1 MLGAQDGIG
10 QRAVR
15 RLILAA
21 APLALGAAP
30 ATAAERRWPVAT
42 VERLRVET
50 PATVRVVIAAPG
62 GAGTGVSASAA
73 DPAALDTL
81 RVEAS
86 GGTLVLRGGA
96 ASAGAVVTVV
106 APRLIG
112 VAVYAAS
119 RVTIAAM
126 RGERVELSAAA
137 GSIDVASV
145 DAARLTATL
154 AGDAT
159 VTLAGRAPD
168 ATLIANGTG
177 TIDARALATQRLTVR
192 GAGDSI
198 ARAAASQA
206 ATVVA
211 IQGAQ
216 VSIAG
221 RARCEVRAVL
231 PAAVTCGR

>member
-1 MLGAQDGIG
+1 M
-10 QRAVR
+10 R

-21 APLALGAAP
+21 ALLALAAAP
-30 ATAAERRWPVAT
+30 ASAAERRWPVAT

-50 PATVRVVIAAPG
+50 PATVRVVVAASD

-106 APRLIG
+106 APRLTA
-112 VAVYAAS
+112 VAVYAAA

-137 GSIDVASV
+137 GSIDVAAL
-145 DAARLTATL
+145 DAARLSATL

-159 VTLAGRAPD
+159 VTLAGRSPD
-168 ATLIANGTG
+168 ATLIANGIG

-198 ARAAASQA
+198 VRGAASQA

-211 IQGAQ
+211 IQNAQ
-216 VSIAG
+216 VSVSG
-221 RARCEVRAVL
+221 RPRCEMRAVP
-231 PAAVTCGR
+231 PASATCGR

>member
-1 MLGAQDGIG
+1 M
-10 QRAVR
+10 R

-21 APLALGAAP
+21 TPLVLAAVP
-30 ATAAERRWPVAT
+30 ASAAERRWPVAT

-50 PATVRVVIAAPG
+50 PATVRVIAAAPG

-81 RVEAS
+81 KVEAS
-86 GGTLVLRGGA
+86 GGTLVVRGGA

-106 APRLIG
+106 APRLAG
-112 VAVYAAS
+112 VAVYAAA
-119 RVTIAAM
+119 RVAIATM

-137 GSIDVASV
+137 GSIDVAAV
-145 DAARLTATL
+145 EAAALHATL

-159 VTLAGRAPD
+159 ITLAGRAPD

-177 TIDARALATQRLTVR
+177 TIEAGALATQRLTVR

-198 ARAAASQA
+198 VHAAASQA

-216 VSIAG
+216 VSVAG
-221 RARCEVRAVL
+221 RPRCDVRAVA
-231 PAAVTCGR
+231 PATVTCGR

>member
-1 MLGAQDGIG
+1 
-10 QRAVR
+10 VR

-21 APLALGAAP
+21 ALLALAAAP
-30 ATAAERRWPVAT
+30 ASAAERRWPVAT

-50 PATVRVVIAAPG
+50 PATVRVVVAAPG
-62 GAGTGVSASAA
+62 GAGTGVAASAP
-73 DPAALDTL
+73 DPASLDALK
-81 RVEAS
+81 VEAS

-106 APRLIG
+106 APRLAG

-119 RVTIAAM
+119 RVTIAAL

-137 GSIDVASV
+137 GSIDVAAV
-145 DAARLTATL
+145 DAARVGATL

-159 VTLAGRAPD
+159 ITLAGRSPD

-198 ARAAASQA
+198 VRAAASQA

-211 IQGAQ
+211 IQNAQ
-216 VSIAG
+216 VSVAG
-221 RARCEVRAVL
+221 RPRCDVRAVA
-231 PAAVTCGR
+231 PASVTCGR

>member
-1 MLGAQDGIG
+1 M
-10 QRAVR
+10 R
-15 RLILAA
+15 RLILAVA
-21 APLALGAAP
+21 ALPALASTP

-50 PATVRVVIAAPG
+50 PAAVRVVTVASD
-62 GAGTGVSASAA
+62 GAGTGVSASAP
-73 DPAALDTL
+73 DPASLDALK
-81 RVEAS
+81 VEAS
-86 GGTLVLRGGA
+86 GGTLVLRGGS

-106 APRLIG
+106 APRLAG
-112 VAVYAAS
+112 VAAYAAA

-137 GSIDVASV
+137 GSIDVAAV
-145 DAARLTATL
+145 DAARLSATL

-159 VTLAGRAPD
+159 ITLAGRAPD
-168 ATLIANGTG
+168 ATLIANGIG
-177 TIDARALATQRLTVR
+177 TIDAHALATQRLTVR

-198 ARAAASQA
+198 VRAAASQA

-216 VSIAG
+216 VSVAG
-221 RARCEVRAVL
+221 RPRCDVRAVA
-231 PAAVTCGR
+231 PATVACGR

>member
-1 MLGAQDGIG
+1 M
-10 QRAVR
+10 R

-21 APLALGAAP
+21 ALPALAATS

-50 PATVRVVIAAPG
+50 PATVRVVVAAPE
-62 GAGTGVSASAA
+62 GAGTGVAASAV
-73 DPAALDTL
+73 DPAALDAL
-81 RVEAS
+81 KVEAN
-86 GGTLVLRGGA
+86 GGSLVLRGGA

-106 APRLIG
+106 APRLAG
-112 VAVYAAS
+112 VAVYTAA
-119 RVTIAAM
+119 RVAVAAM

-137 GSIDVASV
+137 GSIDVAAIE
-145 DAARLTATL
+145 AAALSATL

-159 VTLAGRAPD
+159 ITLAGRAPD
-168 ATLIANGTG
+168 AMLVANGTG

-198 ARAAASQA
+198 VRAAASQR

-211 IQGAQ
+211 IQNAQ
-216 VSIAG
+216 VSVAG
-221 RARCEVRAVL
+221 RPRCDQRAVA
-231 PAAVTCGR
+231 PATVTCGR